1 MRRLKPRYDIV
12 LLLRKNIKIIT
23 KHLTDII
30 HSVLVDFLGKH
41 NVAKACEEIT
51 CFLSGLVFFN
61 KYSIYKNLP

>member
-51 CFLSGLVFFN
+51 CFFGSLVFFN
-61 KYSIYKNLP
+61 KYSIYENLP